1 MNDRAREAGEV
12 PVKILEVA
20 GAGGEAEV
28 EWYRRCSRRRRRS
41 IGGRWKWGPRRDM
54 GWKVVS
60 TRRNGRDITGAPPLA
75 GWLLKTRD
83 EWYRWT

>member
-54 GWKVVS
+54 VMYV
-60 TRRNGRDITGAPPLA
+60 
-75 GWLLKTRD
+75 
-83 EWYRWT
+83 